1 MTTDGRRPVRLHV
14 APTAHPW
21 ADDVVAASTAAGAD
35 LVAADQAEALVW
47 LGNDA
52 EEGLDELLHPGIQWV
67 QLRSAGIEG
76 WLERGALDP
85 GRRWTAARGIYAHS
99 VAEHTLALILAGFK
113 LLPTY
118 ARATRWDP
126 DAKARGRLVRDATV
140 AVVGAGGIGREV
152 IAYLRPLGART
163 IAVTRSGRVVE
174 GADRHVPADRI
185 EQVWGEADVIVLAAP
200 ATAATRHLVDAAAL
214 ASMRPDA
221 LLVNVARGSLVDT
234 DALVACL
241 ARGGIAGAALD
252 VTDPEPLPDGHPLW
266 SEPRALITPHAAN
279 PGSAQLVRL
288 CELVV
293 DNLARYGAGEPL
305 RGQVDLGAGY

>member
-1 MTTDGRRPVRLHV
+1 MSADPRPVRLHV
-14 APTAHPW
+14 APASHAWTG
-21 ADDVVAASTAAGAD
+21 DVVRAAAEAGAQ
-35 LVAADQAEALVW
+35 LVAAEEAEALVW

-52 EEGLDELLHPGIQWV
+52 EDGLDEVLHPGIRWV

-113 LLPTY
+113 LLPEY
-118 ARATRWDP
+118 ARATRWAP

-140 AVVGAGGIGREV
+140 AIVGAGGIGREV
-152 IAYLRPLGART
+152 LRYLRPLGART
-163 IAVTRSGRVVE
+163 IAVTRSGREVE
-174 GADRHVPADRI
+174 GADLHLAADQL

-200 ATAATRHLVDAAAL
+200 ATAATHHLVDATVL
-214 ASMRPDA
+214 SSMRSDA
-221 LLVNVARGSLVDT
+221 LLVNVARGSLIDT

-252 VTDPEPLPDGHPLW
+252 VTDPEPLPDDHPLW

-288 CELVV
+288 CGLIT
-293 DNLARYGAGEPL
+293 DNLARFGAGEPL

>member
-1 MTTDGRRPVRLHV
+1 MTSTAQRSVRLHV
-14 APTAHPW
+14 APASHAW
-21 ADDVVAASTAAGAD
+21 AGDVVAAASEAGAKI
-35 LVAADQAEALVW
+35 VPADEAEALVW

-52 EEGLDELLHPGIQWV
+52 EDGLEELLHPGIQWV
-67 QLRSAGIEG
+67 QLRSAGVEG

-113 LLPTY
+113 LLPAY

-126 DAKARGRLVRDATV
+126 DAKERGRLVRGSTV
-140 AVVGAGGIGREV
+140 AIVGAGGIGREV
-152 IAYLRPLGART
+152 IRYLRPLGART
-163 IAVTRSGRVVE
+163 IAVTRSGREVA
-174 GADRHVPADRI
+174 GADRHLAADQLD
-185 EQVWGEADVIVLAAP
+185 QVWSDADVIVLAAP
-200 ATAATRHLVDAAAL
+200 ATAETRHLVDADAL
-214 ASMRPDA
+214 ASMRSDA

-241 ARGGIAGAALD
+241 ARGGIGGAALD
-252 VTDPEPLPDGHPLW
+252 VTEPEPLPDGHPLW

-288 CELVV
+288 CGLVT
-293 DNLARYGAGEPL
+293 DNLARYVAGEPL